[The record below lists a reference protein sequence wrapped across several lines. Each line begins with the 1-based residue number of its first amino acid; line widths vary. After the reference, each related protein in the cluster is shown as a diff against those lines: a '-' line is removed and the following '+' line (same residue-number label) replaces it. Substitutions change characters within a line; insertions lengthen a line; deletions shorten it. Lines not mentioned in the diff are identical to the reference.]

1 MGMRST
7 RRWRPSLLLL
17 LLVAIACVY
26 AALTVVSALH
36 EPLFV
41 STAGSEYA
49 GALRDDAIALDDDDD
64 DSVDMPVFALEA
76 AQEDAARLLDSFDE
90 GDFLADGN
98 EDEVGDDD
106 DVESAVAAVE
116 EGRSDAK
123 EHEDASVRP
132 VSIAF
137 RRSDATVEDKD
148 DEVGVRAK
156 YEESDEQRELEQED
170 AAEEEDENVE
180 HDEDPDALRDDE
192 PSNEG
197 VQQPTKED
205 DSEDEDSEQKFQ
217 RRDTT
222 VEDADTDTGVHVEHG
237 EVVEVQAELELKDA
251 DVEKVEI
258 VAFVKQHGAVA
269 GGKLDDGKLWQPAQ
283 EENAKD
289 EDVEY
294 ESNGISKRVGA
305 VFLKV
310 RGVIFPNGDTKKLED
325 AAAKLGE
332 GAPEYELTSP
342 FDTELLS
349 DVADEPVNDVIFSDY
364 RKSTALTEQS
374 SSFSEASRAST
385 ENEQDAKLLS
395 DVHDGQDS
403 GALLFSYGK
412 PVTVFEPSLSLSEV
426 SIASAENEEDLTS
439 LSIDLESNDYE
450 ALEVEIHPQPVEL
463 MVSRSEETMVKVT
476 VDTADEAEG
485 VTDEVRAAVEEAVT
499 VAAANTVCVADPA
512 SDPALCQSQQP
523 EHIPVESTNND
534 SPTSMNSAYASI
546 GSAVSGFQE
555 IVLEM
560 ATAAEQMVMALRH
573 GHRPHLPVTI
583 SEARA
588 KVGAGVKA
596 VVGPTRDTIFVLREY
611 FAVAKTE
618 LGVGLEI
625 LLIHLSNLWECLKHT
640 LSIWS
645 HHASSAYHQI
655 SQWCW
660 TMWNTYNEVRI
671 LGRNLLGLALL
682 VPCGLLF
689 FSLYRIMAAVPEF
702 LCTYFLTFD
711 EVTRAQLKIFSV
723 VLVLVLVYHARV
735 LAWFWL
741 LLSAA
746 LGYYYWSGHVVISV
760 KFK

>member
-7 RRWRPSLLLL
+7 KWRPSLLLL
-17 LLVAIACVY
+17 LMVIACVC
-26 AALTVVSALH
+26 AALMVVGALH
-36 EPLFV
+36 EPLFAP
-41 STAGSEYA
+41 TAGSEYA
-49 GALRDDAIALDDDDD
+49 DALRDDAIALDGDDD

-76 AQEDAARLLDSFDE
+76 AQEDAARLLDSFNE
-90 GDFLADGN
+90 GDFLADD
-98 EDEVGDDD
+98 DEVSDDD
-106 DVESAVAAVE
+106 DAESAVVAVE

-137 RRSDATVEDKD
+137 RRSDATVEDED
-148 DEVGVRAK
+148 DEVDVRVE
-156 YEESDEQRELEQED
+156 YEKSGEQRELEQED

-180 HDEDPDALRDDE
+180 HDEDPAALGDDE
-192 PSNEG
+192 PDNG
-197 VQQPTKED
+197 DVQKPAEED
-205 DSEDEDSEQKFQ
+205 ESEDEDSEQKF
-217 RRDTT
+217 RRDDAT
-222 VEDADTDTGVHVEHG
+222 VEDADIDTGVHVEHG
-237 EVVEVQAELELKDA
+237 EVEVQAELELEDA

-258 VAFVKQHGAVA
+258 VKFIEQSGAVA

-283 EENAKD
+283 EGNVKD

-294 ESNGISKRVGA
+294 ESKGISKRVGA

-310 RGVIFPNGDTKKLED
+310 RGVVFPNSDTKKLEEG
-325 AAAKLGE
+325 AAAKLVE

-342 FDTELLS
+342 FDAELLS
-349 DVADEPVNDVIFSDY
+349 DVADEPVNDAIFSGY
-364 RKSTALTEQS
+364 RKSTAVVGQS
-374 SSFSEASRAST
+374 SSFSEASGTST
-385 ENEQDAKLLS
+385 EDTQNMKSLS
-395 DVHDGQDS
+395 NVHDGQDS
-403 GALLFSYGK
+403 DALLFSYGE
-412 PVTVFEPSLSLSEV
+412 PVTVFEPSFSLSEA
-426 SIASAENEEDLTS
+426 SIASAGNEEEDLAS

-463 MVSRSEETMVKVT
+463 MVSGSEETMVKVI

-485 VTDEVRAAVEEAVT
+485 VADEVGTAVEEAVA
-499 VAAANTVCVADPA
+499 VAAVNTVCVADPA
-512 SDPALCQSQQP
+512 SDPALCQPQLP

-534 SPTSMNSAYASI
+534 SLTSVNSAYASI

-588 KVGAGVKA
+588 KVGLGVKA
-596 VVGPTRDTIFVLREY
+596 VVGPARDTIFVLREY

-618 LGVGLEI
+618 LGAGLEI
-625 LLIHLSNLWECLKHT
+625 LLIHLSNLWEYLKHT
-640 LSIWS
+640 LSTWS
-645 HHASSAYHQI
+645 HHASSACHQV

-689 FSLYRIMAAVPEF
+689 FSLYRVVAAVPEV

-723 VLVLVLVYHARV
+723 VLLVVLVYHARV

-741 LLSAA
+741 LLGAA